1 MAAPTIPVQV
11 PGTSRPGGHPS
22 RSRAGL
28 AGAIASEWTKIRTVR
43 STYWTLISL
52 AIVSTGLGALV
63 CAGNPGSPGTDATQ
77 VSLLIFAYAGPVIIA
92 VLGALAITPEYSTGM
107 IRVTLTAQPRRGT
120 VYAAKVIVLA
130 AVALA
135 VSLVTAFAAFG
146 AGQAMLS
153 GQAMGLSHAG
163 TLRAITG
170 AALYVTATALIAFG
184 LGTIVR
190 NAAPRPGRRTAS
202 RWRGR
207 SCLPSPRRPELR
219 IMRSTS
225 RRGASSP

>member
-1 MAAPTIPVQV
+1 
-11 PGTSRPGGHPS
+11 
-22 RSRAGL
+22 
-28 AGAIASEWTKIRTVR
+28 
-43 STYWTLISL
+43 
-52 AIVSTGLGALV
+52 
-63 CAGNPGSPGTDATQ
+63 
-77 VSLLIFAYAGPVIIA
+77 LLIFAYAGPVIIA

-107 IRVTLTAQPRRGT
+107 IRATLAAQPRRGT

-153 GQAMGLSHAG
+153 GQAVGLSHAG

-190 NAAPRPGRRTAS
+190 NAAGTIALS
-202 RWRGR
+202 IGVLFVVQVVAQI
-207 SCLPSPRRPELR
+207 LPSSWQAATLRWLPTSAWQALTATTGTQDHAQYFAPWGQLAVTMGYSAVLLVLGVIFFCRRD
-219 IMRSTS
+219 
-225 RRGASSP
+225 A